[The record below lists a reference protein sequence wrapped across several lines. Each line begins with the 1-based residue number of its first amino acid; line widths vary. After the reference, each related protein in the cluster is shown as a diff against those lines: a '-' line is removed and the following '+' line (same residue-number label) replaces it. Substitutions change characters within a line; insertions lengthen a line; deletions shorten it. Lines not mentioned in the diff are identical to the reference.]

1 MAKEEQKI
9 ASQADD
15 WLLQG
20 QNDDENDEVEYK
32 VNE

>member
-20 QNDDENDEVEYK
+20 QNDDENDELE
-32 VNE
+32 